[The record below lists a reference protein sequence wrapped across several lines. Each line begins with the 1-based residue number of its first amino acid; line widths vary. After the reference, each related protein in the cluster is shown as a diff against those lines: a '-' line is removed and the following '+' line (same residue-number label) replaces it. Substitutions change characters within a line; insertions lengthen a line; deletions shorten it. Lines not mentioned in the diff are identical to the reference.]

1 MEAVK
6 RGTTA
11 VGVRGKDCIVLA
23 VERKATAKLQDART
37 VRKIVSVDDHVCL
50 AFAGLLADAR
60 VLVDRA
66 RVEAQSYRLTF
77 DERPSVEHL
86 AQHIAGVQQKYTQ
99 SGGMRPFGVAALILG
114 FDEGGAPR
122 LFQTDPAGAHSEWKA
137 NAIGKGS
144 KTVRE
149 WLEKNYKEEEGEDA
163 VHLAVRALIEVVE
176 PSSKTM
182 EVAVVRAGDAGVQV
196 MSQEDLDA
204 LAQAV
209 EAKKAEEAPAAGA
222 SGGAMQVDS

>member
-37 VRKIVSVDDHVCL
+37 VRKIGSVDEHVCL
-50 AFAGLLADAR
+50 AFSGLLADAR

-86 AQHIAGVQQKYTQ
+86 ASHIAGVQQKYTQ
-99 SGGMRPFGVAALILG
+99 SGGMRPFGVSFLYAG
-114 FDEGGAPR
+114 WDEESGYQ
-122 LFQTDPAGAHSEWKA
+122 LYHSDPSGNYAGWKA
-137 NAIGKGS
+137 HAIGANNQQAQNILNQEYKEDFTFRDAMKLALKVLS
-144 KTVRE
+144 KTIHKLNSLRKI
-149 WLEKNYKEEEGEDA
+149 LKP
-163 VHLAVRALIEVVE
+163 L
-176 PSSKTM
+176 
-182 EVAVVRAGDAGVQV
+182 
-196 MSQEDLDA
+196 
-204 LAQAV
+204 
-209 EAKKAEEAPAAGA
+209 
-222 SGGAMQVDS
+222 

>member
-1 MEAVK
+1 M
-6 RGTTA
+6 
-11 VGVRGKDCIVLA
+11 LA
-23 VERKATAKLQDART
+23 PG
-37 VRKIVSVDDHVCL
+37 SS
-50 AFAGLLADAR
+50 
-60 VLVDRA
+60 RA

-86 AQHIAGVQQKYTQ
+86 ASHIAGVQQKYTQ

-122 LFQTDPAGAHSEWKA
+122 LFQTDPAGASSEWKA

-149 WLEKNYKEEEGEDA
+149 WLEKNYKEEEGEEA

-176 PSSKTM
+176 PTSKTM
-182 EVAVVRAGDAGVQV
+182 EVAVVRAGDAGVEAAILQQRIRQLEMENARQPGGKGRPPCV
-196 MSQEDLDA
+196 ATLHRPPA
-204 LAQAV
+204 WCLARRRSPSSSARQTRRS
-209 EAKKAEEAPAAGA
+209 PPTSLRSPRRCLRTRTLA
-222 SGGAMQVDS
+222 SRGVVSL